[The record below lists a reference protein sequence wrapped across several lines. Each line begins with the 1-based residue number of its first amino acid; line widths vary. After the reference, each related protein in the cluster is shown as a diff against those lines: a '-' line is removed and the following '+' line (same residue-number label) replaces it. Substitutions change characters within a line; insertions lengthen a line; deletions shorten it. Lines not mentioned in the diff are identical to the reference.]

1 MLTVSFLVTLFLI
14 KEGVRPQTGKALRL
28 SGREVLASLPYPGLV
43 ISLFFTTL
51 VIQLCNGSIGPIL
64 ALFIKSMAPDSSNI
78 AFLAGMIA
86 AVPGVSALIS
96 APRLGKLGDRIGTS
110 RILLA
115 TLCCAVVMFFAMSF
129 VTTPLQLGILRFLL
143 GFADG
148 AMLPAVQTLLLKYS
162 SDKVTGRI
170 FGYNQSFMYLGN
182 VVGPLI
188 GASVSAM
195 AGFRWVFIATAVIVL
210 INLWQLAVMLQRSRR
225 IAA

>member
-1 MLTVSFLVTLFLI
+1 
-14 KEGVRPQTGKALRL
+14 GKQ
-28 SGREVLASLPYPGLV
+28 VFASLPYPGLV

-64 ALFIKSMAPDSSNI
+64 ALFIKSMAPDSNNI

-129 VTTPLQLGILRFLL
+129 VTTPLQLGMLRFLL

-162 SDKVTGRI
+162 SDSVTGRI

-182 VVGPLI
+182 VAGPLI

-195 AGFRWVFIATAVIVL
+195 AGFRWVFI
-210 INLWQLAVMLQRSRR
+210 
-225 IAA
+225 